1 MSKKKFSVI
10 IPSSKNET
18 NFSLLKTLKNR
29 FSDFEI
35 ILVIDASHQL
45 DVETLNE
52 INLNTNK
59 LIKVENSTRG
69 KALNAGAE
77 QATNDYVWFLHI
89 DSNIDKIQIDD
100 FDRLKK
106 NSLGYFKLAFDN
118 KRNFI
123 NAKGA
128 NLRSEMF
135 DLPFGDQSFLLSKNL
150 YHLIGRFDE
159 ELKEG
164 EDHKFIWNAKALG
177 VEIMEITREIK
188 TSARKYDDDS
198 AGQTFKTFF
207 KTIKQAFGF
216 KSESIKNIYCFF
228 TKDPKSLESKT
239 RLRKAVNDNE
249 LINNFNSH
257 CLNILKKNIL
267 DLDKPENK
275 IVIINGGSHNGYL
288 DKLGLSKY
296 SIINFP
302 GLGLG
307 KAMEEVYEL
316 CSPFADHF
324 IIAGSDIPQLESKHL
339 KEAVSELKSYD
350 SFIIPSKDGGFCCF
364 STKLKTL
371 ENIFN
376 RVQYGTNTVFNEFT
390 KNLYNYKKA
399 DYQLIDVDTLKNL
412 QDMYNEL
419 RVYKKINIEQKAL
432 IDFIDKRKYH

>member
-1 MSKKKFSVI
+1 MSKKKLSDI
-10 IPSSKNET
+10 IPASKNET

-29 FSDFEI
+29 FAHFEI
-35 ILVIDASHQL
+35 ILVIDDSHQL
-45 DVETLNE
+45 NIDTLNE

-128 NLRSEMF
+128 NVRSGMF

-159 ELKEG
+159 QLKEG
-164 EDHKFIWNAKALG
+164 EDHKFIWDAKALG

-198 AGQTFKTFF
+198 MGQTFKTLF
-207 KTIKQAFGF
+207 KTVKQAFGF
-216 KSESIKNIYCFF
+216 KSERIKNIYCFF
-228 TKDPKSLESKT
+228 TKDPKSPYSKT
-239 RLRKAVNDNE
+239 RLRRAVNDNE
-249 LINNFNSH
+249 LINSFNSH

-275 IVIINGGSHNGYL
+275 IVIINSGTNNNYL

-296 SIINFP
+296 SIINLP
-302 GLGLG
+302 SLELG

-316 CSPFADHF
+316 CSPFADYF
-324 IIAGSDIPQLESKHL
+324 IMAGSDIPQLETHHL
-339 KEAVSELKSYD
+339 IEAVTQLKKYD
-350 SFIIPSKDGGFCCF
+350 SFIIPSADGGFCCF
-364 STKLKTL
+364 SSKLKTI

-376 RVQYGTNTVFNEFT
+376 KVTYGTNTVFEEFV

-399 DYQLIDVDTLKNL
+399 DYSLIDVDTLQDLQNMYSELKAYKN
-412 QDMYNEL
+412 
-419 RVYKKINIEQKAL
+419 INTEQKAL

>member
-10 IPSSKNET
+10 IPASKNET

-29 FSDFEI
+29 FAHFEI

-45 DVETLNE
+45 NIDTLNE

-128 NLRSEMF
+128 NVRSGMF

-159 ELKEG
+159 QLKEG
-164 EDHKFIWNAKALG
+164 EDHKFIWDAKALG

-198 AGQTFKTFF
+198 MGQTFKTLF
-207 KTIKQAFGF
+207 KTVKQAFGF
-216 KSESIKNIYCFF
+216 KSERIKNIYCFF
-228 TKDPKSLESKT
+228 TKDPKSPDSKT

-249 LINNFNSH
+249 LINSFNSH

-275 IVIINGGSHNGYL
+275 IVIINSGTNNNYL
-288 DKLGLSKY
+288 DQLGLSKY
-296 SIINFP
+296 SIINLP
-302 GLGLG
+302 SLELG

-316 CSPFADHF
+316 CSPFADYF
-324 IIAGSDIPQLESKHL
+324 IMAGSDIPQLETHHL
-339 KEAVSELKSYD
+339 IEAVTQLKKYD
-350 SFIIPSKDGGFCCF
+350 SFIIPSADGGFCCF
-364 STKLKTL
+364 SSKLKTI

-376 RVQYGTNTVFNEFT
+376 KVTYGTKTVFEEFV

-399 DYQLIDVDTLKNL
+399 DYSLIDVDTLQDLQNMYSELKAYKN
-412 QDMYNEL
+412 
-419 RVYKKINIEQKAL
+419 INTEQKAL

>member
-10 IPSSKNET
+10 IPASKNET

-29 FSDFEI
+29 FAHFEI
-35 ILVIDASHQL
+35 ILVIDALHQL
-45 DVETLNE
+45 NIDTLNE

-77 QATNDYVWFLHI
+77 QATNDHVWFLHI

-128 NLRSEMF
+128 NVRSGMF

-159 ELKEG
+159 QLKEG
-164 EDHKFIWNAKALG
+164 EDHKFIWDAKALG
-177 VEIMEITREIK
+177 VEIIEITREIK

-198 AGQTFKTFF
+198 MGQTFKTLF
-207 KTIKQAFGF
+207 KTVKQAFGF
-216 KSESIKNIYCFF
+216 KSERIKNIYCFF
-228 TKDPKSLESKT
+228 TKDPKSPDSKT
-239 RLRKAVNDNE
+239 RLRKAVDDNE

-275 IVIINGGSHNGYL
+275 IVIINSGTNNNYL
-288 DKLGLSKY
+288 DQLGLSKY
-296 SIINFP
+296 SIINLP
-302 GLGLG
+302 SLELG

-316 CSPFADHF
+316 CSPFADYF
-324 IIAGSDIPQLESKHL
+324 IMAGSDIPQLETHHL
-339 KEAVSELKSYD
+339 IEAVTQLKKYD
-350 SFIIPSKDGGFCCF
+350 SFIIPSADGGFCCF
-364 STKLKTL
+364 SSKLKTI

-376 RVQYGTNTVFNEFT
+376 KVTYGTKTVFEDFV

-399 DYQLIDVDTLKNL
+399 DYSLIDVDTLQDLQNMYSELKAYKN
-412 QDMYNEL
+412 
-419 RVYKKINIEQKAL
+419 INIEQKAL

>member
-10 IPSSKNET
+10 IPASKNET

-29 FSDFEI
+29 FAHFEI

-45 DVETLNE
+45 NIDTLNE

-128 NLRSEMF
+128 NVRSGMF

-159 ELKEG
+159 QLKEG
-164 EDHKFIWNAKALG
+164 EDHKFIWDAKALG

-198 AGQTFKTFF
+198 MGQTFKTLF
-207 KTIKQAFGF
+207 KTVKQAFGF
-216 KSESIKNIYCFF
+216 KSERIKNIYCFF
-228 TKDPKSLESKT
+228 TKDPKSPDSKT

-249 LINNFNSH
+249 LINNFNSY

-275 IVIINGGSHNGYL
+275 IVIINSGTNNNYL

-296 SIINFP
+296 SIINLP
-302 GLGLG
+302 SLELG

-316 CSPFADHF
+316 CSPFADYF
-324 IIAGSDIPQLESKHL
+324 IMAGSDIPQLETHHL
-339 KEAVSELKSYD
+339 IEAVTQLKKYD
-350 SFIIPSKDGGFCCF
+350 SFIIPSADGGFCCF
-364 STKLKTL
+364 SSKLKTI

-376 RVQYGTNTVFNEFT
+376 KVTYGTKTVFEEFV

-399 DYQLIDVDTLKNL
+399 DYSLIDVDTLQDLQNMYSELKAYKN
-412 QDMYNEL
+412 
-419 RVYKKINIEQKAL
+419 INTEQKAL

>member
-10 IPSSKNET
+10 IPASKNET

-29 FSDFEI
+29 FAHFEI
-35 ILVIDASHQL
+35 ILVIDALHQL
-45 DVETLNE
+45 NIDTLNE

-77 QATNDYVWFLHI
+77 QATNDHVWFLHI

-128 NLRSEMF
+128 NVRSGMF
-135 DLPFGDQSFLLSKNL
+135 DLPFGDQSFLISKNL
-150 YHLIGRFDE
+150 YNLIGKFDE

-164 EDHKFIWNAKALG
+164 EDHKFIWDAKALG

-198 AGQTFKTFF
+198 MGQTFKTLF
-207 KTIKQAFGF
+207 KTVKQAFGF
-216 KSESIKNIYCFF
+216 KSERIKNIYCFF
-228 TKDPKSLESKT
+228 TKDPKSLDSKT

-275 IVIINGGSHNGYL
+275 IVIINSGTNNNYL
-288 DKLGLSKY
+288 DQLGLSKY
-296 SIINFP
+296 SIINLP
-302 GLGLG
+302 SLELG

-316 CSPFADHF
+316 CSPFADYF
-324 IIAGSDIPQLESKHL
+324 IMAGSDIPQLETHHL
-339 KEAVSELKSYD
+339 IEAVTQLKKYD
-350 SFIIPSKDGGFCCF
+350 SFIIPSADGGFCCF
-364 STKLKTL
+364 SSKLKTI

-376 RVQYGTNTVFNEFT
+376 KVTYGTKTVFEEFV

-399 DYQLIDVDTLKNL
+399 DYSLIDVDTLQDLQNMYSELKAYKN
-412 QDMYNEL
+412 
-419 RVYKKINIEQKAL
+419 INVEQKAL

>member
-10 IPSSKNET
+10 IPASKNET

-29 FSDFEI
+29 FAHFEI
-35 ILVIDASHQL
+35 ILVIDDSHQL
-45 DVETLNE
+45 NIDTLNE

-128 NLRSEMF
+128 NVRSGMF

-150 YHLIGRFDE
+150 YNLIGRFDE

-164 EDHKFIWNAKALG
+164 EDHKFIWDAKALG
-177 VEIMEITREIK
+177 VEIIEITREIK

-198 AGQTFKTFF
+198 MGQTFKTLF
-207 KTIKQAFGF
+207 KTVKQAFGF
-216 KSESIKNIYCFF
+216 KSERIKNIYCFF
-228 TKDPKSLESKT
+228 TKDPKSPDSKT

-275 IVIINGGSHNGYL
+275 IVIINSGTNNNYL

-296 SIINFP
+296 SIINLP
-302 GLGLG
+302 SLELG

-316 CSPFADHF
+316 CSPFADCF
-324 IIAGSDIPQLESKHL
+324 IMAGSDIPQLETHHL
-339 KEAVSELKSYD
+339 IEAVTQLKKYD
-350 SFIIPSKDGGFCCF
+350 SFIIPSADGGFCCF
-364 STKLKTL
+364 SSKLKTI

-376 RVQYGTNTVFNEFT
+376 KVTYGTKTVFEEFT

-399 DYQLIDVDTLKNL
+399 DYSLIDVDTLQDLQNMYSELKAYKN
-412 QDMYNEL
+412 
-419 RVYKKINIEQKAL
+419 INTEQKAL